1 MTAIWLFLRAES
13 RRRWRA
19 WLSLALIVGVFTGGV
34 VTAAAGA
41 RRTGSAY
48 TRFLD
53 WSRAPDALVD
63 AEPYNPSFARLSP
76 AAVMRVPQAADA
88 AVIKSFDVTP
98 GIVQFIAP
106 ASNAIPGGFWKRKI
120 LSGRLADPARPGEI
134 NVSFTLA
141 QRYRLRPGD
150 PLRLRLTT
158 TTGRPAAFVF
168 HVAGIDAA
176 QAEFPPQPGNG
187 TYIAWGTPAFYHQHR
202 ALDGFDQVAVRFYH
216 GSRDWPAVN
225 RELGRHTQS
234 KLVEATLLSTQS
246 VNTQRSIRPQAVALW
261 LLAALF
267 GVIGL
272 LIVGQLLARLS
283 FLEATGYGTLRALG
297 MSRGQLMTACLVRAV
312 AIGAAG
318 GIIAGVLGVALSPL
332 LPVGLAGVAEPHPG
346 IDADVPVLAV
356 GLAAAV
362 VVTAGCAAWPGWR
375 AAAELPLARLA
386 EPGQRQ
392 RRTVISRLA
401 GAGPVPLAM
410 GIRLALHRGAGRTA
424 VPVRS
429 AVASAAVGV
438 AALSAAIV
446 FADSLGHLLASPAL
460 YGVTWDAGVTNN
472 FGTGV
477 SPVVATVKRDRQVA
491 AWAAGLAG
499 GPLRSGRTGFE
510 AIVLPVPGG
519 MSFVLPPVTGRLP
532 RSDGEIALGTRTLRQ
547 LHVPVGATI
556 QVSLPPLRARLMTIV
571 GTTVFPTLGDA
582 LGLGTGAALTP
593 GGLHHLLPAKTANPR
608 PAVVFVRFRPDVGP
622 QAGRQALAARLAEA
636 GSFRV
641 DGPATPTDLVNFGQ
655 VQDLPQVLGIGL
667 AVVALLTI
675 THLLMTSVRRRQR
688 DFAILRAL
696 GFTSWQVRGSL
707 CWQALTL
714 AGIALL
720 IGVPAGIACGRLCWQ
735 AFAYQ
740 LGITPVVAVPAAVLS
755 IMAAS
760 WLAAAAVIAA
770 LPGETATRNPP
781 ARVLHSE

>member
-48 TRFLD
+48 ARFLD
-53 WSRAPDALVD
+53 WSRAPDALVA
-63 AEPYNPSFARLSP
+63 AEPYLPQFARLSP
-76 AAVMRVPQAADA
+76 ATVMRVPQAADA
-88 AVIKSFDVTP
+88 AVIKTLLARRSISFLS
-98 GIVQFIAP
+98 P
-106 ASNAIPGGFWKRKI
+106 ASNAIPGQFWKRKI
-120 LSGRLADPARPGEI
+120 LSGRLADPARRGEV

-141 QRYRLRPGD
+141 QRLHLRAGD
-150 PLRLRLTT
+150 RLRLVLTEA
-158 TTGRPAAFVF
+158 GLPLPFVF

-187 TYIAWGTPAFYHQHR
+187 TDVVWGTPAFYRQHR
-202 ALDGFDQVAVRFYH
+202 ALDGFVQVALRFHH

-225 RELGRHTQS
+225 RELGTHTHS
-234 KLVEATLLSTQS
+234 KLVQAALLSAQS

-283 FLEATGYGTLRALG
+283 FLEAAEYGTLRALG
-297 MSRGQLMTACLVRAV
+297 MSRGQLMTACLVRAA

-318 GIIAGVLGVALSPL
+318 GLIAAVLGVALSPL

-346 IDADVPVLAV
+346 IDADVSVLGV

-362 VVTAGCAAWPGWR
+362 LITAGCAAWPGWR
-375 AAAELPLARLA
+375 AAAGRPLARRA
-386 EPGQRQ
+386 EPSQH

-401 GAGPVPLAM
+401 AAGPVPLGM
-410 GIRLALHRGAGRTA
+410 GVRLALHRGAGRAA

-446 FADSLGHLLASPAL
+446 FAASLSHLLASPAL
-460 YGVTWDAGVTNN
+460 YGVTWDAIASIDAATD
-472 FGTGV
+472 V
-477 SPVVATVKRDRQVA
+477 SPVVATVRHDRQVA
-491 AWAAGLAG
+491 AWTTGWAGA
-499 GPLRSGRTGFE
+499 PLQAGRTRFE
-510 AIVLPVPGG
+510 AIALPAPAGA
-519 MSFVLPPVTGRLP
+519 SFIPAPVTGRLP
-532 RSDGEIALGTRTLRQ
+532 NTSREIALGTRTLRQ
-547 LHVPVGATI
+547 LHARIGATI
-556 QVSLPPLRARLMTIV
+556 RVSVSLLDQPGRPMTIV
-571 GTTVFPTLGDA
+571 GTTVFPTLSDT

-593 GGLHHLLPAKTANPR
+593 GGARYLLPAKTAMP
-608 PAVVFVRFRPDVGP
+608 PPEVFVRFRPGIGP
-622 QAGRQALAARLAEA
+622 QAGRQALAARLARL
-636 GSFRV
+636 GSFTV
-641 DGPATPTDLVNFGQ
+641 EGPAAPTDLLNFGQ
-655 VQDLPQVLGIGL
+655 VQDLPQVLGTGL
-667 AVVALLTI
+667 AAVALLTI

-696 GFTSWQVRGSL
+696 GFTSWQVRRTL

-720 IGVPAGIACGRLCWQ
+720 IGVPAGIACGRLAWQ
-735 AFAYQ
+735 LFAHQ
-740 LGITPVVAVPAAVLS
+740 LGITPVIAIPLTALL

-760 WLAAAAVIAA
+760 WLTAAAVIAA
-770 LPGETATRNPP
+770 LPGEAATRTPP
-781 ARVLHSE
+781 AQVLRSE

>member
-1 MTAIWLFLRAES
+1 
-13 RRRWRA
+13 
-19 WLSLALIVGVFTGGV
+19 V

-41 RRTGSAY
+41 LRTGSAY
-48 TRFLD
+48 ARFLD

-63 AEPYNPSFARLSP
+63 AEPYNPTLARLSP

-88 AVIKSFDVTP
+88 AVIKSFGVTP
-98 GIVQFIAP
+98 SIVQFIAP

-120 LSGRLADPARPGEI
+120 LSGRLADPGRPREV

-141 QRYRLRPGD
+141 QRFKLRPGD
-150 PLRLRLTT
+150 PLRLVLTT
-158 TTGRPAAFVF
+158 AAGRDVPLVF

-176 QAEFPPQPGNG
+176 QAEFPPQPSNG
-187 TYIAWGTPAFYHQHR
+187 TYIAWGTPAFYRQHR
-202 ALDGFDQVAVRFYH
+202 ALDGFIQVALRFHH
-216 GSRDWPAVN
+216 GSRDWPAVQ
-225 RELGRHTQS
+225 RELNKNPSG
-234 KLVEATLLSTQS
+234 KAAEATLLSAQS
-246 VNTQRSIRPQAVALW
+246 VNTQRSIHPQAVALW

-283 FLEATGYGTLRALG
+283 FLEATEYGTLRALG
-297 MSRGQLMTACLVRAV
+297 MSRAQLMTAGLGRAA

-318 GIIAGVLGVALSPL
+318 GLIAGVLGVALSSL

-346 IDADVPVLAV
+346 IDADVPVLAAV
-356 GLAAAV
+356 LAAAV

-375 AAAELPLARLA
+375 ATAERPPARPA
-386 EPGQRQ
+386 EPSQRQ
-392 RRTVISRLA
+392 HHAVISRLA
-401 GAGPVPLAM
+401 AAGPVPLAM

-446 FADSLGHLLASPAL
+446 FAGSLGHLLASPTL
-460 YGVTWDAGVTNN
+460 YGVTWDAAVANN
-472 FGTGV
+472 SGTGTG
-477 SPVVATVKRDRQVA
+477 PMVATVKHDRQVA
-491 AWAAGLAG
+491 AWATGWVGA
-499 GPLRSGRTGFE
+499 PLRAGRTSFE
-510 AIVLPVPGG
+510 AIVLEMPGG
-519 MSFVLPPVTGRLP
+519 ASFIPAPATGRLP
-532 RSDGEIALGTRTLRQ
+532 TTSREIALGTRTLRQ
-547 LHVPVGATI
+547 LHARVGATV
-556 QVSLPPLRARLMTIV
+556 QVSLAEFPARPMTIV
-571 GTTVFPTLGDA
+571 GATVFPTLSDM

-593 GGLHHLLPAKTANPR
+593 GGLHHLLPAKVPNPP
-608 PAVVFVRFRPDVGP
+608 PAVVFVRFRPGAGP
-622 QAGRQALAARLAEA
+622 QAGRQALAARLAEV

-675 THLLMTSVRRRQR
+675 AHLLMTSVRRRQR

-696 GFTSWQVRGSL
+696 GFTSWQVRGTL

-720 IGVPAGIACGRLCWQ
+720 IGVPAGIACGKLCWQ
-735 AFAYQ
+735 VFAYQ
-740 LGITPVVAVPAAVLS
+740 LGITPVVAVPLAALS

-781 ARVLHSE
+781 AQVLHSE